1 MKGFTE
7 IERKN
12 FIKFIKDNEYKG
24 LQTAFKE
31 YAQISGRAKGS
42 VRNYYYKT
50 VNECKNNEKLRV
62 KLGVSSNMFP
72 NFIKEFQDSESR
84 DLLKI
89 VLKGIGEGKSVRSTI
104 LKLASNDSKLALRYQ
119 NKYRNLL
126 KNQKD
131 LVLEVASKIKGV
143 DGEIVNPYKSAF
155 KKEEQKAIEN
165 EIDGLIKSLY
175 KNLREENEKLL
186 QRNNALKSEN
196 EKLKEIFKKS
206 MLDKNFTKEF
216 FNKNGDLIV
225 I

>member
-1 MKGFTE
+1 MKGFSET
-7 IERKN
+7 ERKN
-12 FIKFIKDNEYKG
+12 FIKFMKDNEYKG
-24 LQTAFKE
+24 LSTAFKE

-62 KLGVSSNMFP
+62 KLGVSTTMFP

-84 DLLKI
+84 ELLKI

-104 LKLASNDSKLALRYQ
+104 LKLSNNDSKLALRYQ

-131 LVLEVASKIKGV
+131 LVLAVASKIKGI

-155 KKEEQKAIEN
+155 KREEQKTIEY
-165 EIDGLIKSLY
+165 EIDSLIKSLY
-175 KNLREENEKLL
+175 KNLREENET
-186 QRNNALKSEN
+186 LKEKNRVLEKEN
-196 EKLKEIFKKS
+196 DKLKEIFKKNIQ
-206 MLDKNFTKEF
+206 DKNFTKEF
-216 FNKNGDLIV
+216 FNKNGELIV

>member
-7 IERKN
+7 TERKN

-24 LQTAFKE
+24 LSTAFNE
-31 YAQISGRAKGS
+31 YAKISGRAKGS

-50 VNECKNNEKLRV
+50 VNECKNNEKLRI
-62 KLGVSSNMFP
+62 KLGVSTNMFP
-72 NFIKEFQDSESR
+72 SFIKEFQDSESK

-104 LKLASNDSKLALRYQ
+104 LKLSNNDSKLALRYQ

-131 LVLEVASKIKGV
+131 LVLEVASKIKGL
-143 DGEIVNPYKSAF
+143 DGETVNPYKCDF
-155 KKEEQKAIEN
+155 KKNEQKTIEN
-165 EIDGLIKSLY
+165 EIDSLIKSLY
-175 KNLREENEKLL
+175 KNLREENEKLIKVNSAL
-186 QRNNALKSEN
+186 QKENA
-196 EKLKEIFKKS
+196 KLKEIFKKNIQ
-206 MLDKNFTKEF
+206 DKSFTKEF